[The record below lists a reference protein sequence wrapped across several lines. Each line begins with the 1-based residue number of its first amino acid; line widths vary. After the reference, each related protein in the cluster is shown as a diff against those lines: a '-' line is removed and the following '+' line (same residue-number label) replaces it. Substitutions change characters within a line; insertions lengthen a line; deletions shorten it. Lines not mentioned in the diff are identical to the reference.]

1 VLNRRRSR
9 SIQQGNPQGKITM
22 PNFIVNKV
30 AVLGAGVMG
39 AQIAAH
45 LVNAKVPAI
54 LFDLAAKEGPKN
66 GIVLKAIEALKKQ
79 NPAPLGV
86 PALAEHIEPANYEDD
101 LAKLADCD
109 LIIEAIAERI
119 EWKHDLY
126 RKIAPHVGTSTILAS
141 NTSGIPIHRLA
152 EALPEALKP
161 RFCGVHFFNPPRYMH
176 LVEIIGIAAT
186 RADILD
192 NLETFLTSTLGKGV
206 LRANDTP
213 NFIANRVG
221 TAGMAMTLH
230 NVERLG
236 LTFDVVDD
244 LTGSKIGRAKSAT
257 FGTADVVGL
266 DTMANVINTLKNTL
280 QADPWHKYFDH
291 PTWLKTLLEKGALG
305 RKTKG
310 GVFKKVGKDILMF
323 DPKSGEYIPAKGKA
337 AAEVDKILRKKDWG
351 ERFKLLRESQHPQAQ
366 FLWSMFRDTFHYIAV
381 HLAEIADTARDV
393 DFAMR
398 WGFANKQGP
407 FELWQEAGWLQVAE
421 WIRADIAEGRTLTA
435 LPLPDWV
442 FANKDGVHT
451 PAGSWSAKEGRFKPP
466 SNHPVYARQAFRA
479 AVKGSGA
486 PTAADGGTT
495 VHEDEGVRL
504 WHMGDGVLIV
514 SFKSKLNVLG
524 PLQIGGLHKA
534 LDIAAADFKAVVIYQ
549 SGAAEGGPFSA
560 GADLQ
565 SMQPMIQEHGL
576 DIVEP
581 EIRKLQSAFMRMK
594 YSPVPV
600 VAAVAGLAL
609 GGGNELQLH
618 AAKRVAAL
626 ESYIGLVEVGV
637 GLIPAGG
644 GLKEAAL
651 QAARDA
657 QAAGSTNLLDFLK
670 GRFQTIATA
679 TVAKSALEA
688 KSIAFLQSSDTI
700 VFNLYELL
708 HVARVEALALA
719 EAGYRPPLKAKFPVA
734 GRTGI
739 ATIKASLVGMR
750 DGGFISEYDMML
762 GERIAYAMC
771 GGDVE
776 PGSLVDEDW
785 ILALESK
792 GFMDSLKDER
802 TQERIYA
809 MLTTG
814 KPLRN

>member
-1 VLNRRRSR
+1 MSTHIR
-9 SIQQGNPQGKITM
+9 
-22 PNFIVNKV
+22 KV

-45 LVNAKVPAI
+45 LVNARVPAI
-54 LFDLAAKEGPKN
+54 LFDLPAKEGPKN
-66 GIVLKAIEALKKQ
+66 GIVLRAIEALKKQ

-86 PALAEHIEPANYEDD
+86 TALADAIAPANYDDD

-126 RKIAPHVGTSTILAS
+126 RKIAPHLAPGATLAS
-141 NTSGIPIHRLA
+141 NTSGIPIARLA
-152 EALPEALKP
+152 AALPAELKR

-176 LVEIIGIAAT
+176 LVELIAIAET
-186 RADILD
+186 EPAILD
-192 NLETFLTSTLGKGV
+192 DLEAFLTTTLGKGV

-221 TAGMAMTLH
+221 TASMAMTLF
-230 NVERLG
+230 NAERLG

-244 LTGSKIGRAKSAT
+244 LTGAKIGRAKSAT

-291 PTWLKTLLEKGALG
+291 PAWLKTLLEKGALG
-305 RKTKG
+305 RKTRG
-310 GVFKKVGKDILMF
+310 GVFRKVGRDILMF
-323 DPKSGEYIPAKGKA
+323 DPKTGEYVPGKAKA
-337 AAEVDKILRKKDWG
+337 AAEVDKILKKKDLG
-351 ERFKLLRESQHPQAQ
+351 ERLQGLRESQHPQAQ
-366 FLWSMFRDTFHYIAV
+366 FLWGLYRDSFHYIAV

-398 WGFANKQGP
+398 WGFANKAGP
-407 FELWQEAGWLQVAE
+407 FESWQSAGWARVAG
-421 WIRADIAEGRTLTA
+421 WIREDIAAGKTLTSV
-435 LPLPDWV
+435 PLPGWV
-442 FANKDGVHT
+442 FELPDGVHT

-479 AVKGSGA
+479 SVAGAGA
-486 PTAADGGTT
+486 PSAADGGTT
-495 VHEDEGVRL
+495 VHEDEGSRL
-504 WHMGDGVLIV
+504 WHLGDGVLIV

-524 PLQIGGLHKA
+524 PLQIGALHRA
-534 LDIAAADFKAVVIYQ
+534 LDRAGDYRAIVIYQ
-549 SGAAEGGPFSA
+549 AGATEGGAFSA

-565 SMQPMIQEHGL
+565 SMQPMIMEHGL

-618 AAKRVAAL
+618 ATKRVALL

-644 GLKEAAL
+644 GLKEAA
-651 QAARDA
+651 QAAA
-657 QAAGSTNLLDFLK
+657 QAAQAVGSTNILDFLK
-670 GRFQTIATA
+670 NRFQAIATA
-679 TVAKSALEA
+679 SVARSALEA
-688 KSIAFLQSSDTI
+688 RALGYLKDSDTI
-700 VFNLYELL
+700 VFNPYELL
-708 HVARVEALALA
+708 HVARREALALA
-719 EAGYRPPLKAKFPVA
+719 EAGYRPPLKAPFPVA
-734 GRTGI
+734 GRAGI
-739 ATIKASLVGMR
+739 ATIKASLIGMR
-750 DGGFISEYDMML
+750 DGGFISEYDMLL
-762 GERIAYAMC
+762 GERIATALC

-776 PGSLVDEDW
+776 PGSLVDEEW
-785 ILALESK
+785 ILTLEAR
-792 GFMDSLKDER
+792 GFMASLKDER
-802 TQERIYA
+802 TQERIYS
-809 MLTTG
+809 MLTSG

>member
-1 VLNRRRSR
+1 
-9 SIQQGNPQGKITM
+9 M
-22 PNFIVNKV
+22 ANFIINKV

-45 LVNAKVPAI
+45 LVNARVPAI
-54 LFDLAAKEGPKN
+54 LFDLPAKEGPKN
-66 GIVLKAIEALKKQ
+66 GIALKAIEALKKQ

-86 PALAEHIEPANYEDD
+86 PQLADFIVPANYDDD
-101 LAKLADCD
+101 LAKLGGCD

-126 RKIAPHVGTSTILAS
+126 RKIAPHIGARTILAS
-141 NTSGIPIHRLA
+141 NTSGIPIHSLA
-152 EALPEALKP
+152 EALPAELKA

-176 LVEIIGIAAT
+176 LVELIPIAAT
-186 RADILD
+186 APTIVDD
-192 NLETFLTSTLGKGV
+192 LEGFLTSTLGKGV

-221 TAGMAMTLH
+221 TAGMAMALY
-230 NVERLG
+230 NAERLG
-236 LTFDVVDD
+236 LPFDVVDD
-244 LTGSKIGRAKSAT
+244 LTGAKIGRAKSAT

-266 DTMANVINTLKNTL
+266 DTMASVINTLKNTL

-291 PTWLKTLLEKGALG
+291 PAWLTTLLEKGALG

-323 DPKSGEYIPAKGKA
+323 DPKTGDYIASKGKA
-337 AAEVDKILRKKDWG
+337 APEVDKILKKKDWG
-351 ERFKLLRESQHPQAQ
+351 ERFKLLRESAHPQAQ
-366 FLWSMFRDTFHYIAV
+366 FLWGMYRDSFHYIAV

-393 DFAMR
+393 DLAMR

-407 FELWQEAGWLQVAE
+407 FELWQQAGWEQVANWVRE
-421 WIRADIAEGRTLTA
+421 DIEQGKTLTSI
-435 LPLPDWV
+435 PLPAWV

-451 PAGSWSAKEGRFKPP
+451 AAGSWSAKEGRFKPL
-466 SNHPVYARQAFRA
+466 STHPVYARQAFRA
-479 AVKGSGA
+479 NVFGSGA
-486 PTAADGGTT
+486 TDPAAGGTT
-495 VHEDEGVRL
+495 VHEDEGARL

-524 PLQIGGLHKA
+524 ALQIGALHQA
-534 LDIAAADFKAVVIYQ
+534 LDLAAADYKAVVVYQ
-549 SGAAEGGPFSA
+549 TGAPEGGAFSA

-576 DIVEP
+576 AIVEP
-581 EIRKLQSAFMRMK
+581 EIKKLQQAFMRMK

-618 AAKRVAAL
+618 ATKRVTAL

-651 QAARDA
+651 QGALQA
-657 QAAGSTNLLDFLK
+657 QAIGSTNLLDFVK
-670 GRFQTIATA
+670 NRFQTIATA
-679 TVAKSALEA
+679 TVARSALEA
-688 KSIAFLQSSDTI
+688 RALGFLQPTDTI

-708 HVARVEALALA
+708 HVARAEALALA
-719 EAGYRPPLKAKFPVA
+719 DAGYRPPLRAKFPVA
-734 GRTGI
+734 GRAGI

-750 DGGFISEYDMML
+750 DGGFISEYDMLL
-762 GERIAYAMC
+762 GERIATAIC

-776 PGSLVDEDW
+776 PGSMVDEEW
-785 ILALESK
+785 ILGLERR
-792 GFMDSLKDER
+792 GFMDSLTDER
-802 TQERIYA
+802 TQERIYT

>member
-1 VLNRRRSR
+1 
-9 SIQQGNPQGKITM
+9 M
-22 PNFIVNKV
+22 ANFIVNKV

-45 LVNAKVPAI
+45 LINARVPAI
-54 LFDLAAKEGPKN
+54 LFDLPAKDGPKN
-66 GIVLKAIEALKKQ
+66 GIVMKAIEALKKQ

-86 PALAEHIEPANYEDD
+86 PQLADLIEVGNYDDD
-101 LAKLADCD
+101 LAKLSRCD
-109 LIIEAIAERI
+109 LIIEAITERI

-126 RKIAPHVGTSTILAS
+126 RKIAPHVAAHTILAS

-152 EALPEALKP
+152 EALPAELKA

-176 LVEIIGIAAT
+176 LVELIPLAST
-186 RADILD
+186 RPALVDD
-192 NLETFLTSTLGKGV
+192 LEAFLTSVLGKGV

-221 TAGMAMTLH
+221 TAGMAMALY
-230 NVERLG
+230 NALRLG
-236 LTFDVVDD
+236 LPFDVVDD
-244 LTGSKIGRAKSAT
+244 LTGAKIGRAKSAT

-266 DTMANVINTLKNTL
+266 DTMASVINTLKNTL
-280 QADPWHKYFDH
+280 QADPWHKYFDQ
-291 PTWLKTLLEKGALG
+291 PAWLKTLLEKGALG
-305 RKTKG
+305 RKTGG

-323 DPKSGEYIPAKGKA
+323 DPNTGDYIASKGKA
-337 AAEVDKILRKKDWG
+337 AAEVDKILKKKDWG
-351 ERFKLLRESQHPQAQ
+351 ERFKLLRESAHPQAQ
-366 FLWSMFRDTFHYIAV
+366 FLWGMYRDSFHYIAV
-381 HLAEIADTARDV
+381 HLGEIADTARDV
-393 DFAMR
+393 DLAMR

-407 FELWQEAGWLQVAE
+407 FELWQQAGWEQVADWVRE
-421 WIRADIAEGRTLTA
+421 DIEQGKTLTNV
-435 LPLPDWV
+435 PLPAWV
-442 FANKDGVHT
+442 FANKDGVHSA
-451 PAGSWSAKEGRFKPP
+451 AGSWSAKEGRFKPL
-466 SNHPVYARQAFRA
+466 SGHPVYARQAFRA
-479 AVKGSGA
+479 NVFGSGA
-486 PTAADGGTT
+486 TDPAAGGVT
-495 VHEDEGVRL
+495 VHEDDGARL
-504 WHMGDGVLIV
+504 WHLSDGVLIV

-524 PLQIGGLHKA
+524 ALQIGALHRA
-534 LDIAAADFKAVVIYQ
+534 LDIAATDYKAVVVYQ
-549 SGAAEGGPFSA
+549 TGAAEGGAFSA

-576 DIVEP
+576 AIVEP
-581 EIRKLQSAFMRMK
+581 EIRKLQQAFMRMK

-651 QAARDA
+651 QGALQA
-657 QAAGSTNLLDFLK
+657 QAIGSTNLLDFIK
-670 GRFQTIATA
+670 NRFQTIATA

-688 KSIAFLQSSDTI
+688 RALGFLQPTDTI

-708 HVARVEALALA
+708 HVARAEALALA
-719 EAGYRPPLKAKFPVA
+719 EAGYRPPLKVKFPVA
-734 GRTGI
+734 GRAGI

-750 DGGFISEYDMML
+750 DGGFISEYDMLL
-762 GERIAYAMC
+762 GERIASAIC
-771 GGDVE
+771 GGDIE
-776 PGSLVDEDW
+776 PGSLVDEEW
-785 ILALESK
+785 ILGLERR
-792 GFMDSLKDER
+792 GFMDSLQDER
-802 TQERIYA
+802 TQERIYT

>member
-1 VLNRRRSR
+1 
-9 SIQQGNPQGKITM
+9 M
-22 PNFIVNKV
+22 PNFIVKKV

-45 LVNAKVPAI
+45 LTNARVPAI
-54 LFDLAAKEGPKN
+54 LFDLPSKEGPKS
-66 GIVLKAIEALKKQ
+66 GIAQKAIEALRKQ

-86 PALAEHIEPANYEDD
+86 PQLADHIEAANYDDD

-126 RKIAPHVGTSTILAS
+126 RKIAPHIAANTILAS

-152 EALPEALKP
+152 EALPAELKS

-176 LVEIIGIAAT
+176 LVELIPIASTAP
-186 RADILD
+186 AIVD
-192 NLETFLTSTLGKGV
+192 NLETFLVSTLGKGV

-221 TAGMAMTLH
+221 TAGMAMALY
-230 NVERLG
+230 NADRLG

-244 LTGSKIGRAKSAT
+244 LTGAKIGRAKSAT

-291 PTWLKTLLEKGALG
+291 PAWLKTLLEKGALG
-305 RKTKG
+305 RKTRG

-323 DPKSGEYIPAKGKA
+323 DPKTGDYIPGKGKA
-337 AAEVDKILRKKDWG
+337 AAEVEKILKKKDWG
-351 ERFKLLRESQHPQAQ
+351 ERFKLLRESAHPQAQ
-366 FLWSMFRDTFHYIAV
+366 FLWGMYRDTFHYIAV
-381 HLAEIADTARDV
+381 HLADIADTARDV
-393 DFAMR
+393 DLAMR

-407 FELWQEAGWLQVAE
+407 FELWQQAGWEQVANWVRE
-421 WIRADIAEGRTLTA
+421 DIEQGRALTS
-435 LPLPDWV
+435 LPLPAWV
-442 FANKDGVHT
+442 FDNQAGVHT
-451 PAGSWSAKEGRFKPP
+451 PDGSWSAKEARYKPL
-466 SNHPVYARQAFRA
+466 SGHPVYARQAFRA
-479 AVKGSGA
+479 NVAGA
-486 PTAADGGTT
+486 GAATAETGGNT
-495 VHEDEGVRL
+495 VYEDDGVRL
-504 WHMGDGVLIV
+504 WHMGDRVLII

-534 LDIAAADFKAVVIYQ
+534 LDLAANDYKALVIYQ
-549 SGAAEGGPFSA
+549 SGAADGGAFSA

-576 DIVEP
+576 EIVEP

-651 QAARDA
+651 QGALQA
-657 QAAGSTNLLDFLK
+657 QAIGSTNLLDFIK
-670 GRFQTIATA
+670 NRFQTIATA
-679 TVAKSALEA
+679 TVAKSSMEARALG
-688 KSIAFLQSSDTI
+688 FLQPTDTI

-719 EAGYRPPLKAKFPVA
+719 EAGYRPPLKVKFPVA
-734 GRTGI
+734 GRAGI

-750 DGGFISEYDMML
+750 DGGFISEYDMLL
-762 GERIAYAMC
+762 GERIASAIC
-771 GGDVE
+771 GGDIE
-776 PGSLVDEDW
+776 AGSLVDEEW
-785 ILALESK
+785 ILNLEAK

-802 TQERIYA
+802 TQERIYS

>member
-1 VLNRRRSR
+1 M
-9 SIQQGNPQGKITM
+9 T
-22 PNFIVNKV
+22 NFIVKKV

-45 LVNAKVPAI
+45 LVNARVPVI
-54 LFDLAAKEGPKN
+54 LFDLPSKDGGGVPSASQTQGPKSA
-66 GIVLKAIEALKKQ
+66 IAMKAIEALKKQ

-86 PALAEHIEPANYEDD
+86 PQLADLIEAANYEEH
-101 LAKLADCD
+101 LAKLQDCD
-109 LIIEAIAERI
+109 LIIEAIAERL

-126 RKIAPHVGTSTILAS
+126 KKIAPHVAPGATLAS
-141 NTSGIPIHRLA
+141 NTSGIPIHKLA
-152 EALPEALKP
+152 DALPADLKA

-176 LVEIIGIAAT
+176 LVELIPIASTSPAII
-186 RADILD
+186 D
-192 NLETFLTSTLGKGV
+192 NLEAFLTSTLGKGV

-221 TAGMAMTLH
+221 TASMACTLH
-230 NVERLG
+230 NAGRLG

-244 LTGSKIGRAKSAT
+244 LTGAKIGRAKSAT

-266 DTMANVINTLKNTL
+266 DTLAHVIGTLKNTL
-280 QADPWHKYFDH
+280 QADPWHKYFDQ
-291 PTWLKTLLEKGALG
+291 PAWLKTLLEKGALG

-323 DPKSGEYIPAKGKA
+323 DPNSGDYVPGKGKA
-337 AAEVDKILRKKDWG
+337 APEVEKILKKKELG
-351 ERFKLLRESQHPQAQ
+351 ERFKLLRESAHPQAQ
-366 FLWSMFRDTFHYIAV
+366 FLWGMYRDTFHYIAV

-398 WGFANKQGP
+398 WGYANKMGP
-407 FELWQEAGWLQVAE
+407 FELWQSAGWEQVAK
-421 WIRADIAEGRTLTA
+421 WIAEDIKAGKA
-435 LPLPDWV
+435 LVDAPLPAWV
-442 FANKDGVHT
+442 FKNGSGVHS
-451 PAGSWSAKEGRFKPP
+451 PAGSWSAKEGKFKPL
-466 SNHPVYARQAFRA
+466 SSHPVYARQAFRA
-479 AVKGSGA
+479 DVLGSNA
-486 PTAADGGTT
+486 PTALTGGTT
-495 VHEDEGVRL
+495 VFEDDGVRL
-504 WHMGDGVLIV
+504 WHLGDGVLII
-514 SFKSKLNVLG
+514 SFKSKLCVLG

-534 LDIAAADFKAVVIYQ
+534 LDIAANEYKALVIYQ
-549 SGAAEGGPFSA
+549 SGAADGGAFSA

-581 EIRKLQSAFMRMK
+581 EVKKLQTAFMRMK

-600 VAAVAGLAL
+600 VAAVAGLVL

-618 AAKRVAAL
+618 AAKRVLGL

-644 GLKEAAL
+644 GLKEAAQ
-651 QAARDA
+651 QAAA
-657 QAAGSTNLLDFLK
+657 QAAAVGSTNLLDFIK
-670 GRFQTIATA
+670 GRFQSIATA

-688 KSIAFLQSSDTI
+688 RALGFVQASDTI
-700 VFNLYELL
+700 VFNLHELL
-708 HVARVEALALA
+708 HVARVEALAMA
-719 EAGYRPPLKAKFPVA
+719 GAGYRPPLRATFPVA
-734 GRTGI
+734 GRAGI

-750 DGGFISEYDMML
+750 DGGFISEYDMLL
-762 GERIAYAMC
+762 GERIATAMC

-776 PGSLVDEDW
+776 AGSLVDEEW
-785 ILALESK
+785 ILALECK
-792 GFMDSLKDER
+792 GFMDSLRDER
-802 TQERIYA
+802 TQERIYT

>member
-1 VLNRRRSR
+1 
-9 SIQQGNPQGKITM
+9 M
-22 PNFIVNKV
+22 ANFIVSKV

-45 LVNAKVPAI
+45 LVNARVPAI
-54 LFDLAAKEGPKN
+54 LFDLPAKEGPKN
-66 GIVLKAIEALKKQ
+66 GIALKAIEALKKQ

-86 PALAEHIEPANYEDD
+86 PQLADFIVPANYDDD
-101 LAKLADCD
+101 LAKLAGCD

-126 RKIAPHVGTSTILAS
+126 RKIAPHIGSRTILAS
-141 NTSGIPIHRLA
+141 NTSGIPIHSLA
-152 EALPEALKP
+152 EALPAELQA

-176 LVEIIGIAAT
+176 LVELIPIATTQPAIV
-186 RADILD
+186 DD
-192 NLETFLTSTLGKGV
+192 LEGFLTSTLGKGV

-221 TAGMAMTLH
+221 TAGMAMALY
-230 NVERLG
+230 NALRLG
-236 LTFDVVDD
+236 LPFDVVDD
-244 LTGSKIGRAKSAT
+244 LTGAKIGRAKSAT

-266 DTMANVINTLKNTL
+266 DTMASVINTLKNTL
-280 QADPWHKYFDH
+280 KADPWHKYFDH
-291 PTWLKTLLEKGALG
+291 PAWLTTLLEKGALG
-305 RKTKG
+305 RKTRG

-323 DPKSGEYIPAKGKA
+323 DPKTGDYVASKGKA
-337 AAEVDKILRKKDWG
+337 AAEVDKILKKKDWG
-351 ERFKLLRESQHPQAQ
+351 ERFKLLRESAHPQAQ
-366 FLWSMFRDTFHYIAV
+366 FLWGMYRDSFHYIAV

-393 DFAMR
+393 DLAMR

-407 FELWQEAGWLQVAE
+407 FELWQQAGWEQVANWVRE
-421 WIRADIAEGRTLTA
+421 DIEQGKTLTA
-435 LPLPDWV
+435 IPLPAWV

-451 PAGSWSAKEGRFKPP
+451 SAGSWSAKEGRFKPL
-466 SNHPVYARQAFRA
+466 STHPVYARQAFRA
-479 AVKGSGA
+479 NVFGSGA
-486 PTAADGGTT
+486 LDPAAGGTT
-495 VHEDEGVRL
+495 VHEDEGARL
-504 WHMGDGVLIV
+504 WHLGDGVLIV

-524 PLQIGGLHKA
+524 ALQIGALHRA
-534 LDIAAADFKAVVIYQ
+534 LDLAAADYKAVVVYQ
-549 SGAAEGGPFSA
+549 TGAPEGGAFSA

-576 DIVEP
+576 AIVEP
-581 EIRKLQSAFMRMK
+581 EIKKLQQAFMRMK

-618 AAKRVAAL
+618 ACKRVAAL

-651 QAARDA
+651 QGALQA
-657 QAAGSTNLLDFLK
+657 QAIGSTNLLDFIK
-670 GRFQTIATA
+670 NRFQTIATA

-688 KSIAFLQSSDTI
+688 RALGFLQPTDTI
-700 VFNLYELL
+700 VFNPYELL
-708 HVARVEALALA
+708 HVARAEALALA
-719 EAGYRPPLKAKFPVA
+719 DAGYRPPLPTKFAVA
-734 GRTGI
+734 GRAGI

-750 DGGFISEYDMML
+750 DGGFISAYDMLL
-762 GERIAYAMC
+762 GERIATAIC

-776 PGSLVDEDW
+776 PGSLVDEEW
-785 ILALESK
+785 ILGLERR
-792 GFMDSLKDER
+792 GFMDSLEDER
-802 TQERIYA
+802 TQERIYT

>member
-1 VLNRRRSR
+1 
-9 SIQQGNPQGKITM
+9 M
-22 PNFIVNKV
+22 ANFIVSKV

-45 LVNAKVPAI
+45 LVNARVPVI
-54 LFDLAAKEGPKN
+54 LFDLPAREGPAN
-66 GIVLKAIEALKKQ
+66 GIALKAIEALKKQ

-86 PALAEHIEPANYEDD
+86 PQLADFIVPANYDDD
-101 LAKLADCD
+101 LAQLGGCD

-126 RKIAPHVGTSTILAS
+126 RRIAPHIGERTILAS
-141 NTSGIPIHRLA
+141 NTSGIPIHSLA
-152 EALPEALKP
+152 EALPAELKA

-176 LVEIIGIAAT
+176 LVELIPIATTEPAIV
-186 RADILD
+186 DD
-192 NLETFLTSTLGKGV
+192 LEGFLTSTLGKGV

-221 TAGMAMTLH
+221 TAGMAMALY
-230 NVERLG
+230 NAERLG
-236 LTFDVVDD
+236 LPFDVVDD
-244 LTGSKIGRAKSAT
+244 LTGAKIGRAKSAT

-266 DTMANVINTLKNTL
+266 DTMASVINTLKNTL
-280 QADPWHKYFDH
+280 QADPWHKYFSH
-291 PTWLKTLLEKGALG
+291 PAWLTTLLEKGALG

-310 GVFKKVGKDILMF
+310 GVFKKVGRDILMF
-323 DPKSGEYIPAKGKA
+323 DPKTGDYVASKGKA
-337 AAEVDKILRKKDWG
+337 AAEVDKILKKKDWG
-351 ERFKLLRESQHPQAQ
+351 ERFKLLRESAHPQAQ
-366 FLWSMFRDTFHYIAV
+366 FLWGMYRDSFHYIAV
-381 HLAEIADTARDV
+381 HLGEIADTARDV
-393 DFAMR
+393 DLAMR

-407 FELWQEAGWLQVAE
+407 FELWQQAGWEQVANWVRE
-421 WIRADIAEGRTLTA
+421 DIEQGKTLTSI
-435 LPLPDWV
+435 PLPAWV
-442 FANKDGVHT
+442 FANKEGVHT
-451 PAGSWSAKEGRFKPP
+451 AAGSWSAKEGRFKPL
-466 SNHPVYARQAFRA
+466 STHPVYARQAFRA
-479 AVKGSGA
+479 NVFGA
-486 PTAADGGTT
+486 GATDPAAGGTT
-495 VHEDEGVRL
+495 VHEDEGARL
-504 WHMGDGVLIV
+504 WHLGDGVLIV

-524 PLQIGGLHKA
+524 ALQTGALHRA
-534 LDIAAADFKAVVIYQ
+534 LDLAAADYKAVVVYQ
-549 SGAAEGGPFSA
+549 TGAPEGGAFSA

-576 DIVEP
+576 AIVEP
-581 EIRKLQSAFMRMK
+581 EIKKLQQAFMRMK

-618 AAKRVAAL
+618 ATKRVAAL

-651 QAARDA
+651 QGALQA
-657 QAAGSTNLLDFLK
+657 QAIGSTNLLDFIK
-670 GRFQTIATA
+670 NRFQTIATA

-688 KSIAFLQSSDTI
+688 RALGFLQPTDTI

-708 HVARVEALALA
+708 HVARAEALALA
-719 EAGYRPPLKAKFPVA
+719 DAGYRPPLKAKFPVA
-734 GRTGI
+734 GRAGI

-750 DGGFISEYDMML
+750 DGGFISAYDMLL
-762 GERIAYAMC
+762 GERIATAIC

-776 PGSLVDEDW
+776 AGSLVDEEW
-785 ILALESK
+785 ILGLERR
-792 GFMDSLKDER
+792 GFMDSLTDER
-802 TQERIYA
+802 TQERIYT

>member
-1 VLNRRRSR
+1 
-9 SIQQGNPQGKITM
+9 M
-22 PNFIVNKV
+22 ANFIVSKV

-45 LVNAKVPAI
+45 LVNARVPAI
-54 LFDLAAKEGPKN
+54 LFDLPAKEGPKN
-66 GIVLKAIEALKKQ
+66 GIALKAIEALKKQ

-86 PALAEHIEPANYEDD
+86 PQLADFIVPANYDDD
-101 LAKLADCD
+101 LAKLGGCD

-126 RKIAPHVGTSTILAS
+126 RKIAPHIGARTILAS
-141 NTSGIPIHRLA
+141 NTSGIPIHSLA
-152 EALPEALKP
+152 EALPAELKA

-176 LVEIIGIAAT
+176 LVELIPIAAT
-186 RADILD
+186 APTIVDD
-192 NLETFLTSTLGKGV
+192 LEGFLTSTLGKGV

-221 TAGMAMTLH
+221 TAGMAMALY
-230 NVERLG
+230 NAERLG
-236 LTFDVVDD
+236 LPFDVVDD
-244 LTGSKIGRAKSAT
+244 LTGAKIGRAKSAT

-266 DTMANVINTLKNTL
+266 DTMASVINTLKNTL

-291 PTWLKTLLEKGALG
+291 PAWLTTLLEKGALG

-323 DPKSGEYIPAKGKA
+323 DPKTGDYIASKGKA
-337 AAEVDKILRKKDWG
+337 APEVDKILKKKDWG
-351 ERFKLLRESQHPQAQ
+351 ERFKLLRESAHPQAQ
-366 FLWSMFRDTFHYIAV
+366 FLWGMYRDSFHYIAV

-393 DFAMR
+393 DLAMR

-407 FELWQEAGWLQVAE
+407 FELWQQAGWEQVANWVRE
-421 WIRADIAEGRTLTA
+421 DIEQGKTLTSI
-435 LPLPDWV
+435 PLPAWV
-442 FANKDGVHT
+442 FANKDGVHSA
-451 PAGSWSAKEGRFKPP
+451 AGSWSAKEGRFKPL
-466 SNHPVYARQAFRA
+466 STHPVYARQAFRA
-479 AVKGSGA
+479 NVFGSGA
-486 PTAADGGTT
+486 TDPAAGGTT
-495 VHEDEGVRL
+495 VHEDEGARL

-524 PLQIGGLHKA
+524 ALQIGALHQA
-534 LDIAAADFKAVVIYQ
+534 LDLAAADYKAVVVYQ
-549 SGAAEGGPFSA
+549 TGAPEGGAFSA

-576 DIVEP
+576 AIVEP
-581 EIRKLQSAFMRMK
+581 EIKKLQQAFMRMK

-618 AAKRVAAL
+618 ATKRVTAL

-651 QAARDA
+651 QGALQA
-657 QAAGSTNLLDFLK
+657 QAIGSTNLLDFVK
-670 GRFQTIATA
+670 NRFQTIATA
-679 TVAKSALEA
+679 TVARSALEA
-688 KSIAFLQSSDTI
+688 RALGFLQPTDTI

-708 HVARVEALALA
+708 HVARAEALALA
-719 EAGYRPPLKAKFPVA
+719 DAGYRPPLRAKFPVA
-734 GRTGI
+734 GRAGI

-750 DGGFISEYDMML
+750 DGGFISEYDMLL
-762 GERIAYAMC
+762 GERIATAIC

-776 PGSLVDEDW
+776 PGSMVDEEW
-785 ILALESK
+785 ILGLERR
-792 GFMDSLKDER
+792 GFMDSLTDER
-802 TQERIYA
+802 TQERIYT

>member
-1 VLNRRRSR
+1 
-9 SIQQGNPQGKITM
+9 M
-22 PNFIVNKV
+22 ANFIVNKV

-45 LVNAKVPAI
+45 LVNARVPAI
-54 LFDLAAKEGPKN
+54 LFDLAATEGPKSA
-66 GIVLKAIEALKKQ
+66 IASKAIEALRKH

-86 PALAEHIEPANYEDD
+86 PQLADFIVPANYDDD
-101 LAKLADCD
+101 LEKLAGCD

-126 RKIAPHVGTSTILAS
+126 RRIAPHVGARAILAS
-141 NTSGIPIHRLA
+141 NTSGIPIHSLA
-152 EALPEALKP
+152 EALPAQLKA

-176 LVEIIGIAAT
+176 LVELIPIATTEPAIV
-186 RADILD
+186 DD
-192 NLETFLTSTLGKGV
+192 LEGFLTSTLGKGV

-221 TAGMAMTLH
+221 TAGMAMALY
-230 NVERLG
+230 NAERLG
-236 LTFDVVDD
+236 LPFDVVDD
-244 LTGSKIGRAKSAT
+244 LTGAKIGRAKSAT

-266 DTMANVINTLKNTL
+266 DTMASVINTLKNTL
-280 QADPWHKYFDH
+280 AADPWHKYFDH
-291 PTWLKTLLEKGALG
+291 PAWLATLLEKGALG

-323 DPKSGEYIPAKGKA
+323 DPKSGDYVASKGKA
-337 AAEVDKILRKKDWG
+337 APEVDKILKKKDWG
-351 ERFKLLRESQHPQAQ
+351 ERFKLLRESAHPQAQ
-366 FLWSMFRDTFHYIAV
+366 FLWGMYRDSFHYIAV

-393 DFAMR
+393 DLAMR

-407 FELWQEAGWLQVAE
+407 FELWQQAGWEQVAN
-421 WIRADIAEGRTLTA
+421 WIGEDIEQGKTLTSV
-435 LPLPDWV
+435 PLPAWV
-442 FANKDGVHT
+442 FANKDGVHSA
-451 PAGSWSAKEGRFKPP
+451 AGSWSAKEGRFKPL
-466 SNHPVYARQAFRA
+466 STHPVYARQAFRA
-479 AVKGSGA
+479 NVFGA
-486 PTAADGGTT
+486 GATNPAAGGTT
-495 VHEDEGVRL
+495 VHEDEGARL
-504 WHMGDGVLIV
+504 WHLGDGVLIV

-524 PLQIGGLHKA
+524 ALQIAALHKA
-534 LDIAAADFKAVVIYQ
+534 LDVAAADYKAMVVYQ
-549 SGAAEGGPFSA
+549 TGAPDGAAFSA
-560 GADLQ
+560 GADLE

-576 DIVEP
+576 AIVEP
-581 EIRKLQSAFMRMK
+581 EIRKLQQAFMRMK

-618 AAKRVAAL
+618 ASKRVAAL

-644 GLKEAAL
+644 GLKEAAMQGAL
-651 QAARDA
+651 QA
-657 QAAGSTNLLDFLK
+657 QAIGSGNLLDFIK
-670 GRFQTIATA
+670 NRFQTIATA

-688 KSIAFLQSSDTI
+688 RALGFLQATDTI

-708 HVARVEALALA
+708 HVARAEALALA
-719 EAGYRPPLKAKFPVA
+719 DAGYRPPQKAKFPVA
-734 GRTGI
+734 GRAGI

-750 DGGFISEYDMML
+750 DGGFISEYDMLL
-762 GERIAYAMC
+762 GERIASAIC

-776 PGSLVDEDW
+776 PGSLVDEEW
-785 ILALESK
+785 ILGLERR

-802 TQERIYA
+802 TQERIYT

>member
-1 VLNRRRSR
+1 
-9 SIQQGNPQGKITM
+9 M
-22 PNFIVNKV
+22 ANFIVNKV

-54 LFDLAAKEGPKN
+54 LFDLPAKEGPKS
-66 GIVLKAIEALKKQ
+66 GIAMKAIDALKKQ

-86 PALAEHIEPANYEDD
+86 PQLADFIEPANYEDD
-101 LAKLADCD
+101 LAKLAGCD

-126 RKIAPHVGTSTILAS
+126 RRIAPHVAANAILAS
-141 NTSGIPIHRLA
+141 NTSGIPIHSLA
-152 EALPEALKP
+152 EALPAELKT

-176 LVEIIGIAAT
+176 LVEMIGIAGTAP
-186 RADILD
+186 AILD

-221 TAGMAMTLH
+221 TAGMAMTLF
-230 NVERLG
+230 NAERLG

-244 LTGSKIGRAKSAT
+244 LTGAKIGRAKSAT

-266 DTMANVINTLKNTL
+266 DTLANVINTLKNTL
-280 QADPWHKYFDH
+280 EADPWHKYFDH
-291 PTWLKTLLEKGALG
+291 PAWLKTLLDKGALG

-323 DPKSGEYIPAKGKA
+323 DPKSGDYVPGKGKA
-337 AAEVDKILRKKDWG
+337 AAEVDKILKKKEPG
-351 ERFKLLRESQHPQAQ
+351 ERFKLLRESAHPQAQ
-366 FLWSMFRDTFHYIAV
+366 FLWGMYRDTFHYIAV

-393 DFAMR
+393 DLAMR
-398 WGFANKQGP
+398 WGFANKIGP
-407 FELWQEAGWLQVAE
+407 FELWQQAGWAQVADWVRE
-421 WIRADIAEGRTLTA
+421 DIAQGKTLTA
-435 LPLPDWV
+435 VPLPAWV
-442 FANKDGVHT
+442 FDNPSGVHT
-451 PAGSWSAKEGRFKPP
+451 AAGSWSAKEGRHKPASP
-466 SNHPVYARQAFRA
+466 HPVYRRQALRA
-479 AVKGSGA
+479 GVLGDGSVDPASAGS
-486 PTAADGGTT
+486 T
-495 VHEDEGVRL
+495 VHEDDGARL
-504 WHMGDGVLIV
+504 WHLGDGVLIV

-524 PLQIGGLHKA
+524 AAQIGALHKA
-534 LDIAAADFKAVVIYQ
+534 LDLAGAGYKAVVIYQ
-549 SGAAEGGPFSA
+549 TGASEGGAFSV

-609 GGGNELQLH
+609 GGGNEMQLH
-618 AAKRVAAL
+618 ATKRVALL

-651 QAARDA
+651 QAATQA
-657 QAAGSTNLLDFLK
+657 QAIGSTNLLDFVK

-679 TVAKSALEA
+679 TVAKSAMEA
-688 KSIAFLQSSDTI
+688 RALGFLQPTDTI
-700 VFNLYELL
+700 VFNPYELL
-708 HVARVEALALA
+708 HVARAEALALA
-719 EAGYRPPLKAKFPVA
+719 EAGYRAPLKSKFPVA
-734 GRTGI
+734 GRAGI

-750 DGGFISEYDMML
+750 DGGFISEYDMLL
-762 GERIAYAMC
+762 GERVAYAMC

-776 PGSLVDEDW
+776 PGSLVDEEW
-785 ILALESK
+785 ILTLEAR

-802 TQERIYA
+802 TQERIYT

>member
-1 VLNRRRSR
+1 
-9 SIQQGNPQGKITM
+9 M
-22 PNFIVNKV
+22 ANFIVNKV

-45 LVNAKVPAI
+45 LINARVPAI
-54 LFDLAAKEGPKN
+54 LFDLAAKDGPKN
-66 GIVLKAIEALKKQ
+66 AIVMKAIEALKKQ

-86 PALAEHIEPANYEDD
+86 PQLADLIEAGNYDDD
-101 LAKLADCD
+101 LAKLAGCD

-126 RKIAPHVGTSTILAS
+126 RKIAPHIAAHTILAS

-152 EALPEALKP
+152 EALPVELKA

-176 LVEIIGIAAT
+176 LVELIPLAGT
-186 RADILD
+186 RPALVDD
-192 NLETFLTSTLGKGV
+192 LEAFLTSVLGKGV

-221 TAGMAMTLH
+221 TAGMAMALY
-230 NVERLG
+230 NALRLG
-236 LTFDVVDD
+236 LPFDVVDD
-244 LTGSKIGRAKSAT
+244 LTGAKIGRAKSAT

-266 DTMANVINTLKNTL
+266 DTMASVINTLKNTL
-280 QADPWHKYFDH
+280 QADPWHKYFDQ
-291 PTWLKTLLEKGALG
+291 PAWLKTLLEKGALG
-305 RKTKG
+305 RKTGG

-323 DPKSGEYIPAKGKA
+323 DPNTGDYIASKGKA
-337 AAEVDKILRKKDWG
+337 AAEVEKILKKKDWG
-351 ERFKLLRESQHPQAQ
+351 ERFKLLRESAHPQAQ
-366 FLWSMFRDTFHYIAV
+366 FLWGMYRDSFHYIAV
-381 HLAEIADTARDV
+381 HLGEIADTARDV
-393 DFAMR
+393 DLAMR
-398 WGFANKQGP
+398 WGFANQQGP
-407 FELWQEAGWLQVAE
+407 FELWQQAGWEQVANWVRE
-421 WIRADIAEGRTLTA
+421 DIEQGKTLTDI
-435 LPLPDWV
+435 PLPAWV
-442 FANKDGVHT
+442 FANKEGVHSA
-451 PAGSWSAKEGRFKPP
+451 AGSWSAKEGRFKPL
-466 SNHPVYARQAFRA
+466 SGHPVYARQAFRA
-479 AVKGSGA
+479 NVFGSGA
-486 PTAADGGTT
+486 IDPAAGGVT
-495 VHEDEGVRL
+495 VHEDDGARL
-504 WHMGDGVLIV
+504 WHLSDGVLIV

-524 PLQIGGLHKA
+524 ALQIGALHKA
-534 LDIAAADFKAVVIYQ
+534 LDIAASGYKAVVVYQ
-549 SGAAEGGPFSA
+549 TGAAEGGAFSA

-576 DIVEP
+576 AIVEP
-581 EIRKLQSAFMRMK
+581 EIRKLQQAFMRMK

-618 AAKRVAAL
+618 ATKRVAAL

-651 QAARDA
+651 QGALQA
-657 QAAGSTNLLDFLK
+657 QAIGSTNLLDFIK
-670 GRFQTIATA
+670 NRFQTIATA

-688 KSIAFLQSSDTI
+688 RALGFLQPTDTI

-708 HVARVEALALA
+708 HVARAEALALA
-719 EAGYRPPLKAKFPVA
+719 EAGYRPPLKVKFPVV
-734 GRTGI
+734 GRAGI

-750 DGGFISEYDMML
+750 DGGFISEYDMLL
-762 GERIAYAMC
+762 GERIASAIC

-776 PGSLVDEDW
+776 PGSLVDEEW
-785 ILALESK
+785 ILGLERR
-792 GFMDSLKDER
+792 GFMDSLQDER
-802 TQERIYA
+802 TQERIYT

>member
-1 VLNRRRSR
+1 MS
-9 SIQQGNPQGKITM
+9 
-22 PNFIVNKV
+22 NFIVKKV

-45 LVNAKVPAI
+45 LTNAKVPAI
-54 LFDLAAKEGPKN
+54 LFDLPSKEGPKS
-66 GIVLKAIEALKKQ
+66 GIAMKAIEALKKQ

-86 PALAEHIEPANYEDD
+86 PALGDLITPANYEEH
-101 LAKLADCD
+101 LELLKDCD

-126 RKIAPHVGTSTILAS
+126 KKIAPHVAPGATLAS
-141 NTSGIPIHRLA
+141 NTSGIPIHKLA
-152 EALPEALKP
+152 EALPADLKS

-176 LVEIIGIAAT
+176 LVELIPIAAT
-186 RADILD
+186 APAIVD
-192 NLETFLTSTLGKGV
+192 NLEGFLTSVLGKGV

-221 TAGMAMTLH
+221 TAGMSFTLY
-230 NVERLG
+230 NAERLG

-244 LTGSKIGRAKSAT
+244 LTGAKIGRAKSAT

-291 PTWLKTLLEKGALG
+291 PAWLKTLLEKGALG

-323 DPKSGEYIPAKGKA
+323 DAKSGDYVPGKGKA
-337 AAEVDKILRKKDWG
+337 APEVEKILKKKELG
-351 ERFKLLRESQHPQAQ
+351 ERFKLLRESTHPQAQ
-366 FLWSMFRDTFHYIAV
+366 FLWGMYRDTFHYIAV

-398 WGFANKQGP
+398 WGYANKMGP
-407 FELWQEAGWLQVAE
+407 FELWQSAGWEQVAN
-421 WIRADIAEGRTLTA
+421 WISEDIKAGKTLVDA
-435 LPLPDWV
+435 PLPAWV
-442 FANKDGVHT
+442 LENRMGVHS
-451 PAGSWSAKEGRFKPP
+451 PAGSWSAKEGKFKPL
-466 SNHPVYARQAFRA
+466 SSHPVYARQAFRA
-479 AVKGSGA
+479 NVLGA
-486 PTAADGGTT
+486 NAATPVSGGTT
-495 VHEDEGVRL
+495 VFEDDGVRL
-504 WHMGDGVLIV
+504 WHMGDGALII

-534 LDIAAADFKAVVIYQ
+534 LDIAATEYKALVIYQ
-549 SGAAEGGPFSA
+549 AGAADGGAFSA

-581 EIRKLQSAFMRMK
+581 EVQKLQAAFMRMK

-618 AAKRVAAL
+618 AARRVAAL

-644 GLKEAAL
+644 GLKEAAM
-651 QAARDA
+651 QGAA
-657 QAAGSTNLLDFLK
+657 QAQAVGSTNLLDFIK

-679 TVAKSALEA
+679 TVAKSAIEA
-688 KSIAFLQSSDTI
+688 KALGFLQPTDTI

-708 HVARVEALALA
+708 HVARTEALALA
-719 EAGYRPPLKAKFPVA
+719 ESGYRPPLKAKFPVA
-734 GRTGI
+734 GRAGI

-750 DGGFISEYDMML
+750 DGGFISEYDMLL

-771 GGDVE
+771 GGDIE
-776 PGSLVDEDW
+776 AGSLVDEEW
-785 ILALESK
+785 ILKLECK
-792 GFMDSLKDER
+792 GFMDSLRDER
-802 TQERIYA
+802 TQERIYS

>member
-1 VLNRRRSR
+1 
-9 SIQQGNPQGKITM
+9 M
-22 PNFIVNKV
+22 ANFIVNKV

-54 LFDLAAKEGPKN
+54 LFDLPSNEGTKS
-66 GIVLKAIEALKKQ
+66 GIAIKAIEALKKQ
-79 NPAPLGV
+79 SPAPLGV
-86 PALAEHIEPANYEDD
+86 TQLADFIEAANYDDD
-101 LAKLADCD
+101 LARLAECE
-109 LIIEAIAERI
+109 LIIEAIAERL

-126 RKIAPHVGTSTILAS
+126 RRISPHVGANTILAS
-141 NTSGIPIHRLA
+141 NTSGIPIAKLA
-152 EALPEALKP
+152 QALPADLKA

-176 LVEIIGIAAT
+176 LVELIAIDAT
-186 RADILD
+186 APEIMDK
-192 NLETFLTSTLGKGV
+192 LEGFLTSTLGKGV

-221 TAGMAMTLH
+221 TAGMAMALY
-230 NVERLG
+230 NAERLG

-244 LTGSKIGRAKSAT
+244 LTGAKIGRAKSAT

-266 DTMANVINTLKNTL
+266 DTMANVIGTLKNTL
-280 QADPWHKYFDH
+280 QDDPWHKYFDH
-291 PTWLKTLLEKGALG
+291 PAWLKTLLDKGALG

-310 GVFKKVGKDILMF
+310 GVFKKVGRDILMF
-323 DPKSGEYIPAKGKA
+323 DPKTGEYIAAKGKA
-337 AAEVDKILRKKDWG
+337 AAEVDKILKKKDWG
-351 ERFKLLRESQHPQAQ
+351 ERFKLLRESAHPQAQ
-366 FLWSMFRDTFHYIAV
+366 FLWGMYRDSIHYIAV

-398 WGFANKQGP
+398 WGFANKLGP
-407 FELWQEAGWLQVAE
+407 FELWQQAGWEQVAGWVREDIEAGK
-421 WIRADIAEGRTLTA
+421 TLTDV
-435 LPLPDWV
+435 PLPAWV
-442 FANKDGVHT
+442 FDNKEGVHNAT
-451 PAGSWSAKEGRFKPP
+451 GSWSAKDGRFKPL
-466 SNHPVYARQAFRA
+466 SSHPVYARQAFRA
-479 AVKGSGA
+479 NVFGSGA
-486 PTAADGGTT
+486 VTALEAGTT
-495 VHEDEGVRL
+495 VHEDEGARL
-504 WHMGDGVLIV
+504 WHLGDGVLIV

-524 PLQIGGLHKA
+524 SLQIGALHKA
-534 LDIAAADFKAVVIYQ
+534 LDLAATDYKAVVVYQ
-549 SGAAEGGPFSA
+549 SGATEGGAFSA

-576 DIVEP
+576 EIVAP

-594 YSPVPV
+594 YSSVPV

-618 AAKRVAAL
+618 ATKRVAAL

-651 QAARDA
+651 AAATQA
-657 QAAGSTNLLDFLK
+657 QAIGSTNLLDFLK

-679 TVAKSALEA
+679 TVARSALEA
-688 KSIAFLQSSDTI
+688 RTLGFLQPTDTI

-708 HVARVEALALA
+708 HVARTEALALA
-719 EAGYRPPLKAKFPVA
+719 EAGYRPPLRAKFPVA
-734 GRTGI
+734 GRAGI
-739 ATIKASLVGMR
+739 ATIKAQLVGMR
-750 DGGFISEYDMML
+750 DGGFISEYDMLL
-762 GERIAYAMC
+762 GERVAHAMC

-776 PGSLVDEDW
+776 AGSLVDEEW
-785 ILALESK
+785 ILGLESK
-792 GFMDSLKDER
+792 GFMDSLRDER
-802 TQERIYA
+802 TQERIYT
-809 MLTTG
+809 MMTTG

>member
-1 VLNRRRSR
+1 
-9 SIQQGNPQGKITM
+9 M
-22 PNFIVNKV
+22 PNFIVKKV

-45 LVNAKVPAI
+45 LTNARVPAI
-54 LFDLAAKEGPKN
+54 LFDLASKEGPKS
-66 GIVLKAIEALKKQ
+66 GIAQKAIEALRKQ

-86 PALAEHIEPANYEDD
+86 PQLADHIEAANYDDD

-126 RKIAPHVGTSTILAS
+126 RKIAPHIAASTILAS

-152 EALPEALKP
+152 EALPEELKS

-176 LVEIIGIAAT
+176 LVELIPIASTAP
-186 RADILD
+186 AIVD
-192 NLETFLTSTLGKGV
+192 NLEAFLVSTLGKGV

-221 TAGMAMTLH
+221 TAGMAMALY
-230 NVERLG
+230 NAERVG
-236 LTFDVVDD
+236 LPFDVVDD
-244 LTGSKIGRAKSAT
+244 LTGAKIGRAKSAT

-266 DTMANVINTLKNTL
+266 DTMASVINTLKNTL
-280 QADPWHKYFDH
+280 QADPWHKYFDQ
-291 PTWLKTLLEKGALG
+291 PAWLKTLLEKGALG
-305 RKTKG
+305 RKTGG

-323 DPKSGEYIPAKGKA
+323 DPNTGDYIASKGKA
-337 AAEVDKILRKKDWG
+337 AAEVDKILKKKDWG
-351 ERFKLLRESQHPQAQ
+351 ERFKLLRESAHPQAQ
-366 FLWSMFRDTFHYIAV
+366 FLWGMYRDSFHYIAV
-381 HLAEIADTARDV
+381 HLGEIADTARDV
-393 DFAMR
+393 DLAMR

-407 FELWQEAGWLQVAE
+407 FELWQQAGWEQVADWVRE
-421 WIRADIAEGRTLTA
+421 DIEQGKTLTNV
-435 LPLPDWV
+435 PLPAWV
-442 FANKDGVHT
+442 FANKDGVHSA
-451 PAGSWSAKEGRFKPP
+451 AGSWSAKEGRFKPL
-466 SNHPVYARQAFRA
+466 SGHPVYARQAFRA
-479 AVKGSGA
+479 NVFGSGA
-486 PTAADGGTT
+486 TDPDAGGVT
-495 VHEDEGVRL
+495 VHEDDGARL
-504 WHMGDGVLIV
+504 WHLSDGVLIV

-524 PLQIGGLHKA
+524 ALQIGALHRA
-534 LDIAAADFKAVVIYQ
+534 LDIAATDYKAVVVYQ
-549 SGAAEGGPFSA
+549 TGAAEGGAFSA

-576 DIVEP
+576 AIVEP
-581 EIRKLQSAFMRMK
+581 EIRKLQQAFMRMK

-651 QAARDA
+651 QGALQA
-657 QAAGSTNLLDFLK
+657 QAIGSTNLLDFIK
-670 GRFQTIATA
+670 NRFQTIATA

-688 KSIAFLQSSDTI
+688 RALGFLQPTDTI

-708 HVARVEALALA
+708 HVARAEALALA
-719 EAGYRPPLKAKFPVA
+719 EAGYRPPLKVKFPVA
-734 GRTGI
+734 GRAGI

-750 DGGFISEYDMML
+750 DGGFISEYDMLL
-762 GERIAYAMC
+762 GERIASAIC
-771 GGDVE
+771 GGDIE
-776 PGSLVDEDW
+776 PGSLVDEEW
-785 ILALESK
+785 ILGLERR
-792 GFMDSLKDER
+792 GFMDSLQDER
-802 TQERIYA
+802 TQERIYT

>member
-1 VLNRRRSR
+1 
-9 SIQQGNPQGKITM
+9 M
-22 PNFIVNKV
+22 ANFIVNKV

-45 LVNAKVPAI
+45 LVNARVPAI
-54 LFDLAAKEGPKN
+54 LFDLAAKDGPKN
-66 GIVLKAIEALKKQ
+66 GIVQKAIEALKKQ
-79 NPAPLGV
+79 NPAPLGL
-86 PALAEHIEPANYEDD
+86 PQLADLIEAGNYDDD
-101 LAKLADCD
+101 LAKLAGCD

-126 RKIAPHVGTSTILAS
+126 RKIAPHVAAHAIVAS

-152 EALPEALKP
+152 EALPAELKA

-176 LVEIIGIAAT
+176 LVELIPIAST
-186 RADILD
+186 RPAIVDD
-192 NLETFLTSTLGKGV
+192 LEAFLTSTLGKGV

-221 TAGMAMTLH
+221 TAGMAMALY
-230 NVERLG
+230 NAERLG
-236 LTFDVVDD
+236 LSFDVVDD
-244 LTGSKIGRAKSAT
+244 LTGAKIGRAKSAT

-266 DTMANVINTLKNTL
+266 DTMASVINTLKNTL

-291 PTWLKTLLEKGALG
+291 PAWLKSLLEKGALG
-305 RKTKG
+305 RKTGG

-323 DPKSGEYIPAKGKA
+323 DPKTGDYVASKGKA
-337 AAEVDKILRKKDWG
+337 AAEVDKILKKKDWG
-351 ERFKLLRESQHPQAQ
+351 ERFKLLRESAHPQAQ
-366 FLWSMFRDTFHYIAV
+366 FLWGMYRDSFHYIAV

-393 DFAMR
+393 DLAMR

-407 FELWQEAGWLQVAE
+407 FELWQQAGWEQVANWVRE
-421 WIRADIAEGRTLTA
+421 DIEQGKTLTDI
-435 LPLPDWV
+435 PLPAWV
-442 FANKDGVHT
+442 LANKGGVHST
-451 PAGSWSAKEGRFKPP
+451 AGSWSAKEGRFKPL
-466 SNHPVYARQAFRA
+466 SGHPVYARQAFRA
-479 AVKGSGA
+479 NVFGSGA
-486 PTAADGGTT
+486 TDPAAGGTT
-495 VHEDEGVRL
+495 VHEDDGARL

-524 PLQIGGLHKA
+524 ALQIGALHKA
-534 LDIAAADFKAVVIYQ
+534 LDIAASDYKAVVVYQ
-549 SGAAEGGPFSA
+549 TGAAEGGAFSA

-576 DIVEP
+576 AIVEP
-581 EIRKLQSAFMRMK
+581 EIRKLQQAFMRMK

-618 AAKRVAAL
+618 ATKRVAAL

-651 QAARDA
+651 QGALKA
-657 QAAGSTNLLDFLK
+657 QAIGSTNLLDFIK
-670 GRFQTIATA
+670 NRFQTIATA
-679 TVAKSALEA
+679 TVAKSAFEA
-688 KSIAFLQSSDTI
+688 RALGFLQATDTI
-700 VFNLYELL
+700 VFHLYELL
-708 HVARVEALALA
+708 HVARAEALALA
-719 EAGYRPPLKAKFPVA
+719 DAGYRPPLKVKFPVA
-734 GRTGI
+734 GRAGI
-739 ATIKASLVGMR
+739 ATIKASLVGLR
-750 DGGFISEYDMML
+750 DGGFISEYDMLL
-762 GERIAYAMC
+762 GERIASAIC

-776 PGSLVDEDW
+776 PGSLVDEEW
-785 ILALESK
+785 ILGLERR
-792 GFMDSLKDER
+792 GFMDSLEDER
-802 TQERIYA
+802 TQERIYT

>member
-1 VLNRRRSR
+1 
-9 SIQQGNPQGKITM
+9 M
-22 PNFIVNKV
+22 ANFVVSKV

-45 LVNAKVPAI
+45 LVNARVPAI
-54 LFDLAAKEGPKN
+54 LFDLPAREGPKN
-66 GIVLKAIEALKKQ
+66 GIAQKAIEALRKQ
-79 NPAPLGV
+79 NPAPLGL
-86 PALAEHIEPANYEDD
+86 PQLADFIEPANYDDD
-101 LAKLADCD
+101 LARLAECD
-109 LIIEAIAERI
+109 LVIEAIAERI

-126 RKIAPHVGTSTILAS
+126 RRIAPHLGEHTILAS
-141 NTSGIPIHRLA
+141 NTSGIPILRLA
-152 EALPEALKP
+152 EALPAEVEA

-186 RADILD
+186 APAILD
-192 NLETFLTSTLGKGV
+192 KLEGFLTTTLGKGV

-221 TAGMAMTLH
+221 TAGLAMTLY
-230 NVERLG
+230 NAERLG
-236 LTFDVVDD
+236 LAFDVVDD
-244 LTGSKIGRAKSAT
+244 LTGAKIGRAKSAT

-266 DTMANVINTLKNTL
+266 DTLASVINTLKNTL

-291 PTWLKTLLEKGALG
+291 PAWLKALLEKGALG

-323 DPKSGEYIPAKGKA
+323 DPKSGDYVPGRGKA
-337 AAEVDKILRKKDWG
+337 AMEVDKILKKKDLG
-351 ERFKLLRESQHPQAQ
+351 ERFKLLRESAHLQAQ
-366 FLWSMFRDTFHYIAV
+366 FLWGMYRDTFHYIAV

-393 DFAMR
+393 DLAMR
-398 WGFANKQGP
+398 WGFASKQGP
-407 FELWQEAGWLQVAE
+407 FELWQQAGWAQVAQWVRE
-421 WIRADIAEGRTLTA
+421 DIEQGRALTA
-435 LPLPDWV
+435 VPLPAWV
-442 FANKDGVHT
+442 FDHPAGVHT
-451 PAGSWSAKEGRFKPP
+451 PAGSWSAKEGRYKAV
-466 SNHPVYARQAFRA
+466 SAHPVYRRQAFRA
-479 AVKGSGA
+479 GVFGDGSPDPA
-486 PTAADGGTT
+486 TAGTT
-495 VHEDEGVRL
+495 VHEDDGARL

-524 PLQIGGLHKA
+524 AAQIGALHQA
-534 LDIAAADFKAVVIYQ
+534 LDIAAAEYKAVVVYQ
-549 SGAAEGGPFSA
+549 TGAPDGGAFSA

-594 YSPVPV
+594 YAPVPV

-644 GLKEAAL
+644 GLKEAAQQAAL
-651 QAARDA
+651 QA
-657 QAAGSTNLLDFLK
+657 QAIGATNLLDFIK

-688 KSIAFLQSSDTI
+688 RALGFLQPSDTV
-700 VFNLYELL
+700 VFNPYELL
-708 HVARVEALALA
+708 HVARIEALALA
-719 EAGYRPPLKAKFPVA
+719 EAGYRPPLKARFPVA
-734 GRTGI
+734 GRAGI

-750 DGGFISEYDMML
+750 DGGFISEYDMLL

-776 PGSLVDEDW
+776 PGSLVDEEW
-785 ILALESK
+785 ILALEAR
-792 GFMDSLKDER
+792 GFMDSLRDER
-802 TQERIYA
+802 TQERIYT

>member
-1 VLNRRRSR
+1 MSNYHVR
-9 SIQQGNPQGKITM
+9 
-22 PNFIVNKV
+22 KV

-45 LVNAKVPAI
+45 LTNARVPAV
-54 LFDLAAKEGPKN
+54 LFDLPAKEGPKN

-86 PALAEHIEPANYEDD
+86 PALGDLIEAANYDDD
-101 LAKLADCD
+101 LAKLAECD

-126 RKIAPHVGTSTILAS
+126 RKIAPHVAAGATLAS
-141 NTSGIPIHRLA
+141 NTSGIPIGKLA
-152 EALPEALKP
+152 EALPAELKT

-176 LVEIIGIAAT
+176 LVELIAIPQTAPS
-186 RADILD
+186 IMD
-192 NLETFLTSTLGKGV
+192 NLEGFLTSTLGKGV

-221 TAGMAMTLH
+221 TAGMAMTLY
-230 NVERLG
+230 NAERLG

-244 LTGSKIGRAKSAT
+244 LTGAKIGRAKSAT

-291 PTWLKTLLEKGALG
+291 PAWLKTLLEKGALG

-323 DPKSGEYIPAKGKA
+323 DPKTGEYVPGKA
-337 AAEVDKILRKKDWG
+337 KAAVEVDKILKKKDLS
-351 ERFKLLRESQHPQAQ
+351 ERLKLLRESAHPQAQ
-366 FLWSMFRDTFHYIAV
+366 FLWGMYRDSFHYIAV

-398 WGFANKQGP
+398 WGFANKMGP
-407 FELWQEAGWLQVAE
+407 FELWQSAGWAEVAG
-421 WIRADIAEGRTLTA
+421 WIRDDIAAGKTLTNV
-435 LPLPDWV
+435 PLPGWV
-442 FANKDGVHT
+442 FDLKSGVHT
-451 PAGSWSAKEGRFKPP
+451 SEGSWSAKENRFKPP
-466 SNHPVYARQAFRA
+466 SSHPVYARQAFRA
-479 AVKGSGA
+479 SVLGSN
-486 PTAADGGTT
+486 AASAATGGTT
-495 VHEDEGVRL
+495 VFEDEGVRL
-504 WHMGDGVLIV
+504 WHLSDGVLIV

-524 PLQIGGLHKA
+524 PLQIGGLHRA
-534 LDIAAADFKAVVIYQ
+534 LDIAASDFQAVVIYQ
-549 SGAAEGGPFSA
+549 SGATEGGAFSA

-576 DIVEP
+576 AIVEP

-609 GGGNELQLH
+609 GGGNELQMH

-651 QAARDA
+651 QGALAA
-657 QAAGSTNLLDFLK
+657 QAAGSTNYLDFIK

-679 TVAKSALEA
+679 GVARSAIEA
-688 KSIAFLQSSDTI
+688 RAMGYLQPNDTI

-708 HVARVEALALA
+708 HVARKEALALA
-719 EAGYRPPLKAKFPVA
+719 EAGYRAPLAAKFPVA
-734 GRTGI
+734 GRAGI

-750 DGGFISEYDMML
+750 DGGFISEYDMLL
-762 GERIAYAMC
+762 GERVATAVC
-771 GGDVE
+771 GGDIE
-776 PGSLVDEDW
+776 AGSLVDEEW
-785 ILALESK
+785 ILRIERQ
-792 GFMDSLKDER
+792 GFMASLEDER

>member
-1 VLNRRRSR
+1 M
-9 SIQQGNPQGKITM
+9 T
-22 PNFIVNKV
+22 NFHVNKV

-54 LFDLAAKEGPKN
+54 LFDLAAKDGPKS
-66 GIVLKAIEALKKQ
+66 GIAIRAIEALKKQ

-86 PALAEHIEPANYEDD
+86 PQLAEFIEPANYDDD
-101 LAKLADCD
+101 LAKLAGCD
-109 LIIEAIAERI
+109 LVIEAIAERI

-126 RKIAPHVGTSTILAS
+126 RRIAPHLGANAILAS

-152 EALPEALKP
+152 EALPEALKG

-176 LVEIIGIAAT
+176 LVELIPIAAT
-186 RADILD
+186 APAILD
-192 NLETFLTSTLGKGV
+192 NLEAFLTSTLGKGV

-221 TAGMAMTLH
+221 TAGMAMALY
-230 NVERLG
+230 NAERLG
-236 LTFDVVDD
+236 LPFDVVDD
-244 LTGSKIGRAKSAT
+244 LTGARIGRAKSAT

-291 PTWLKTLLEKGALG
+291 PAWLKTLLEKGALG

-323 DPKSGEYIPAKGKA
+323 DPKSGDYVPSKGKA
-337 AAEVDKILRKKDWG
+337 AAEVDKILKKKDWG
-351 ERFKLLRESQHPQAQ
+351 ERFRLLRESAHPQAQ
-366 FLWSMFRDTFHYIAV
+366 FLWGMYRDSFHYIAV

-407 FELWQEAGWLQVAE
+407 FELWQEAGWSQVAE
-421 WIRADIAEGRTLTA
+421 WIRDDIAAGRTLTA
-435 LPLPDWV
+435 VPLPDWV

-451 PAGSWSAKEGRFKPP
+451 SAGSWSAKEGRFKPP
-466 SNHPVYARQAFRA
+466 SSHPVYARQAFRA
-479 AVKGSGA
+479 SVKGAGA
-486 PTAADGGTT
+486 TSAAEGGTT
-495 VHEDEGVRL
+495 VFEDDGARL
-504 WHMGDGVLIV
+504 WHLGDGVLIV

-524 PLQIGGLHKA
+524 PLQIGALHRA
-534 LDIAAADFKAVVIYQ
+534 LDIAAAEYKAVVVYQ
-549 SGAAEGGPFSA
+549 TGATDGGAFSA

-594 YSPVPV
+594 YAPVPV

-609 GGGNELQLH
+609 GGGNELQMH

-651 QAARDA
+651 QAAMQA
-657 QAAGSTNLLDFLK
+657 QAIGATNLLDFIK
-670 GRFQTIATA
+670 GRFQAIATA

-688 KSIAFLQSSDTI
+688 KALGFLQPTDTV

-708 HVARVEALALA
+708 HVARAEALALA
-719 EAGYRPPLKAKFPVA
+719 EAGYRPPLKPTFPVA
-734 GRTGI
+734 GRAGI
-739 ATIKASLVGMR
+739 ATIKAQLVGMR

-762 GERIAYAMC
+762 GERIAEAIC

-776 PGSLVDEDW
+776 PGSLVNEEW
-785 ILALESK
+785 ILALEAK

>member
-1 VLNRRRSR
+1 
-9 SIQQGNPQGKITM
+9 M
-22 PNFIVNKV
+22 ANFIVNKV

-54 LFDLAAKEGPKN
+54 LFDLPSKEGTKS
-66 GIVLKAIEALKKQ
+66 GIAIKAIEALKKQ
-79 NPAPLGV
+79 SPAPLGV
-86 PALAEHIEPANYEDD
+86 TQLADFIEAANYDDD
-101 LAKLADCD
+101 LARLAECE

-126 RKIAPHVGTSTILAS
+126 RRISPHVGANTILAS
-141 NTSGIPIHRLA
+141 NTSGIPIAKLA
-152 EALPEALKP
+152 QALPADLKA

-176 LVEIIGIAAT
+176 LVELIAIDAT
-186 RADILD
+186 APEIMDK
-192 NLETFLTSTLGKGV
+192 LEGFLTSTLGKGV

-221 TAGMAMTLH
+221 TAGMAMALY
-230 NVERLG
+230 NAERLG

-244 LTGSKIGRAKSAT
+244 LTGAKIGRAKSAT

-266 DTMANVINTLKNTL
+266 DTMANVIGTLKNTL
-280 QADPWHKYFDH
+280 QDDPWHKYFDH
-291 PTWLKTLLEKGALG
+291 PAWLKTLLDKGALG

-310 GVFKKVGKDILMF
+310 GVFKKVGRDILMF
-323 DPKSGEYIPAKGKA
+323 DPKTGEYIAAKGKA
-337 AAEVDKILRKKDWG
+337 AAEVDKILKKKDWG
-351 ERFKLLRESQHPQAQ
+351 ERFKLLRESAHPQAQ
-366 FLWSMFRDTFHYIAV
+366 FLWGMYRDSFHYIAV

-398 WGFANKQGP
+398 WGFANKLGP
-407 FELWQEAGWLQVAE
+407 FELWQQAGWEQVAGWVREDIEAGK
-421 WIRADIAEGRTLTA
+421 TLTNV
-435 LPLPDWV
+435 PLPAWV
-442 FANKDGVHT
+442 FDNKAGVHDAT
-451 PAGSWSAKEGRFKPP
+451 GSWSAKEGRFKPL
-466 SNHPVYARQAFRA
+466 SSHPVYARQAFRA
-479 AVKGSGA
+479 NVFGA
-486 PTAADGGTT
+486 GAASAADAGTT
-495 VHEDEGVRL
+495 VHEDEGARL
-504 WHMGDGVLIV
+504 WHLGDGVLIV

-524 PLQIGGLHKA
+524 SLQIGALHKA
-534 LDIAAADFKAVVIYQ
+534 LDLAATDYKAVVVYQ
-549 SGAAEGGPFSA
+549 SGATEGGAFSA

-576 DIVEP
+576 EIVAP

-594 YSPVPV
+594 YSSVPV

-618 AAKRVAAL
+618 ATKRVAAL
-626 ESYIGLVEVGV
+626 ESYIGQVEVGV

-651 QAARDA
+651 AAATQA
-657 QAAGSTNLLDFLK
+657 QAIGSTNLLDFLK

-679 TVAKSALEA
+679 TVARSALEA
-688 KSIAFLQSSDTI
+688 RTLGFLQPTDTI

-708 HVARVEALALA
+708 HVARTEALALA
-719 EAGYRPPLKAKFPVA
+719 EAGYRPPLRAKFPVA
-734 GRTGI
+734 GRAGI
-739 ATIKASLVGMR
+739 ATIKAQLVGMR
-750 DGGFISEYDMML
+750 DGGFISEYDMLL
-762 GERIAYAMC
+762 GERVAHAMC

-776 PGSLVDEDW
+776 AGSLVDEEW
-785 ILALESK
+785 ILGLESK
-792 GFMDSLKDER
+792 GFMDSLRDER
-802 TQERIYA
+802 TQERIYT
-809 MLTTG
+809 MMTTG

>member
-1 VLNRRRSR
+1 
-9 SIQQGNPQGKITM
+9 M

-54 LFDLAAKEGPKN
+54 LFDLPAKEGPKN
-66 GIVLKAIEALKKQ
+66 GIAQKAIDALKKQ

-86 PALAEHIEPANYEDD
+86 PQLADFIEPANYDDD
-101 LAKLADCD
+101 LAKLAGCD

-126 RKIAPHVGTSTILAS
+126 RRIAPHVAANAILAS
-141 NTSGIPIHRLA
+141 NTSGIPIHSLA
-152 EALPEALKP
+152 EALPAELKT

-176 LVEIIGIAAT
+176 LVEVIGIASTAP
-186 RADILD
+186 AILD

-221 TAGMAMTLH
+221 TAGMAMTLY
-230 NVERLG
+230 NAARLG
-236 LTFDVVDD
+236 LTFDIVDD
-244 LTGSKIGRAKSAT
+244 LTGAKIGRAKSAT

-291 PTWLKTLLEKGALG
+291 PAWLKTLLDKGALG

-323 DPKSGEYIPAKGKA
+323 DPKSGDYVPGKGKA
-337 AAEVDKILRKKDWG
+337 AAEVDKILKKKEPG
-351 ERFKLLRESQHPQAQ
+351 ERFKLLRESAHPQAQ
-366 FLWSMFRDTFHYIAV
+366 FLWGMYRDTFHYIAV

-393 DFAMR
+393 DLAMR
-398 WGFANKQGP
+398 WGFANKIGP
-407 FELWQEAGWLQVAE
+407 FELWQQAGWAQVADWVRE
-421 WIRADIAEGRTLTA
+421 DIAQGKTLTA
-435 LPLPDWV
+435 VPLPAWV
-442 FANKDGVHT
+442 FDNPAGVHT
-451 PAGSWSAKEGRFKPP
+451 AAGSWSAKEGRHKPA
-466 SNHPVYARQAFRA
+466 SSHPVYRRQALRA
-479 AVKGSGA
+479 GVFGDGSVDPAGA
-486 PTAADGGTT
+486 GSTVYEDDGA
-495 VHEDEGVRL
+495 RL
-504 WHMGDGVLIV
+504 WHLGDGVLIV

-524 PLQIGGLHKA
+524 AAQIGALHKA
-534 LDIAAADFKAVVIYQ
+534 LDLATAGYKAVVIYQ
-549 SGAAEGGPFSA
+549 TGATEGGAFSA

-609 GGGNELQLH
+609 GGGNEMQAH
-618 AAKRVAAL
+618 AAKRVALL

-651 QAARDA
+651 QAATQA
-657 QAAGSTNLLDFLK
+657 QAIGSTNLLDFVK

-679 TVAKSALEA
+679 TVAKSAMEA
-688 KSIAFLQSSDTI
+688 RALGFLQPTDTI
-700 VFNLYELL
+700 VFNPYELL
-708 HVARVEALALA
+708 HVARAEALALA
-719 EAGYRPPLKAKFPVA
+719 EAGYRAPLKSKFPVA
-734 GRTGI
+734 GRAGI

-750 DGGFISEYDMML
+750 DGGFISEYDMLL
-762 GERIAYAMC
+762 GERVAYAMC

-776 PGSLVDEDW
+776 PGSLVDEEW
-785 ILALESK
+785 ILTLEAR